1 VKLYLNIFYLKR
13 KKKME
18 RKNTWNNLTRKPG
31 RVPHYREKKEENNL
45 FPLYEGQHRYRVRN
59 IKSTPKKKRKKSVR
73 PSSSYRILP
82 LQPLGF
88 QEWKNKIK

>member
-1 VKLYLNIFYLKR
+1 
-13 KKKME
+13 ME

-31 RVPHYREKKEENNL
+31 RVPHYREKKEIIF
-45 FPLYEGQHRYRVRN
+45 FPCTKVSIVIELETSNPPQ
-59 IKSTPKKKRKKSVR
+59 KKKKKRKKSVR

>member
-1 VKLYLNIFYLKR
+1 
-13 KKKME
+13 ME

-59 IKSTPKKKRKKSVR
+59 IKSTPKKEKKEER
-73 PSSSYRILP
+73 PSVIILP
-82 LQPLGF
+82 NSTTSTPGF
-88 QEWKNKIK
+88 SRVEKIK